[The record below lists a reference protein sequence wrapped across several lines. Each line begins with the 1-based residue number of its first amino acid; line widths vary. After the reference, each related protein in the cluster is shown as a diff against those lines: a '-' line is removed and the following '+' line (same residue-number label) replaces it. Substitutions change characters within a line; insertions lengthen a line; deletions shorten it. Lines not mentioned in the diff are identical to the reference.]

1 MKILNKKVIPILLA
15 LLTLLALLITISSS
29 TLADDKNMSPSSGS
43 GQSFDQMK
51 ARMTESVNITID
63 NLESSEANMDKE
75 SSIQAAEKLITD
87 LKSIKEELSNAKT
100 EDDLIKIKQ
109 ELDTLFN
116 AAPEE
121 LKNIAGLIPQN
132 MGPRPDMQNV
142 SENFSQD
149 FKNRSEMRPEMM
161 NNRSQPPEMMNNRS
175 QSGGLNATM
184 NDSERPGPRHT
195 GMEGKNNSAD
205 IKAERG
211 NETTADSGFLGNL
224 FGGLINTI
232 KSLFPSLKL
241 LANLKSF
248 SNLEY

>member
-15 LLTLLALLITISSS
+15 LLTLLALLITISSN
-29 TLADDKNMSPSSGS
+29 TLADDKNMPTLSGS

-100 EDDLIKIKQ
+100 EDDLIQIKQ

-121 LKNIAGLIPQN
+121 LKNIPGLLPQN
-132 MGPRPDMQNV
+132 MGPRQDLQNV

-161 NNRSQPPEMMNNRS
+161 NNRSQ
-175 QSGGLNATM
+175 SGDLNATM
-184 NDSERPGPRHT
+184 NDSDRPGPRHT

-211 NETTADSGFLGNL
+211 NETTADSDFLGNL

-248 SNLEY
+248 SNLKY

>member
-1 MKILNKKVIPILLA
+1 MP
-15 LLTLLALLITISSS
+15 TL
-29 TLADDKNMSPSSGS
+29 SGS

-51 ARMTESVNITID
+51 ARMTESVNITIG
-63 NLESSEANMDKE
+63 NLESSKANMDNE
-75 SSIQAAEKLITD
+75 TSIEAAEKLITD

-100 EDDLIKIKQ
+100 EDDLIQIKQ

-121 LKNIAGLIPQN
+121 LKNIPGLLPQN
-132 MGPRPDMQNV
+132 MGPRQDLQNV
-142 SENFSQD
+142 SENFSPD

-184 NDSERPGPRHT
+184 NDSERPGPRHA

-205 IKAERG
+205 ITTERG
-211 NETTADSGFLGNL
+211 NETTPNSGFLGNL
-224 FGGLINTI
+224 FGGLINTLT
-232 KSLFPSLKL
+232 SLFSSLKL
-241 LANLKSF
+241 FANLKSF

>member
-161 NNRSQPPEMMNNRS
+161 NNRSQ
-175 QSGGLNATM
+175 SGGLNATM